1 MKHLKETRVTATC
14 LVFCTDP
21 LWLHGP
27 SLCGTRLS
35 NCIWEMLNIFITSWQ
50 QALVSTHIGSTEKPF
65 WRLCAED
72 HSLFSIHPEHEN
84 ALVLKS
90 EEMGPFPNQTK
101 QEESITHFYYPGAYF
116 FCEPFRLNC
125 PLKNF
130 SGVFFFP
137 QNFVLFLFSFQTS
150 LPAACLIR
158 AHIKACAE

>member
-1 MKHLKETRVTATC
+1 MVAR
-14 LVFCTDP
+14 
-21 LWLHGP
+21 P
-27 SLCGTRLS
+27 SLCGTMLS
-35 NCIWEMLNIFITSWQ
+35 NCIREMLNIFTTPWR

-72 HSLFSIHPEHEN
+72 HSLFSVHPEHEN

-101 QEESITHFYYPGAYF
+101 QEESIAYFYYPGAHF
-116 FCEPFRLNC
+116 FCDPFGLNC
-125 PLKNF
+125 PLKVF
-130 SGVFFFP
+130 FGVFSP
-137 QNFVLFLFSFQTS
+137 QNLVLFLFSLLNS